1 MSRRSARRS
10 SRAST
15 PKIQGRSGG
24 GAGKPSGAQRSGS
37 GVPTSVPAL
46 RYRVH
51 WIRVGSPTVPSVA
64 APSGADVLRD
74 DEAIAEIDGIARAQV
89 TVAPLP
95 RAVGEIGAQTRQPGL
110 RVGELAERRDRAAHT
125 GVEIRL
131 RPPPVRA
138 EKPVDAVMGHEDRPH
153 LDAAECPPELLERR
167 EDVAIE
173 RHQLRK
179 VIVDQPEPEHRGRV
193 PREDH
198 HALARDARQLAEPA
212 RAIGPVVHG
221 EHGEGGAERRVAE
234 RQIAGGAVPG
244 RRWRSIA
251 ADGSTATT
259 GRSAGS
265 YEPAPAPTFTTLAAA
280 PSASAMAAAIRGSG
294 RRWAS

>member
-10 SRAST
+10 SRVSSPRISRTGSSRASRRRHATRPLGETTTT

-51 WIRVGSPTVPSVA
+51 WIRVASPTVPSVA

-89 TVAPLP
+89 TVALLP

-110 RVGELAERRDRAAHT
+110 RVGELAERRDRAART

-138 EKPVDAVMGHEDRPH
+138 EKPVHAIIGHEDRPH
-153 LDAAECPPELLERR
+153 LDAAERPPELLERR

-179 VIVDQPEPEHRGRV
+179 VIADQPEPEHLRRV
-193 PREDH
+193 PPEDH
-198 HALARDARQLAEPA
+198 HTPTREP
-212 RAIGPVVHG
+212 
-221 EHGEGGAERRVAE
+221 
-234 RQIAGGAVPG
+234 
-244 RRWRSIA
+244 
-251 ADGSTATT
+251 
-259 GRSAGS
+259 
-265 YEPAPAPTFTTLAAA
+265 
-280 PSASAMAAAIRGSG
+280 
-294 RRWAS
+294 